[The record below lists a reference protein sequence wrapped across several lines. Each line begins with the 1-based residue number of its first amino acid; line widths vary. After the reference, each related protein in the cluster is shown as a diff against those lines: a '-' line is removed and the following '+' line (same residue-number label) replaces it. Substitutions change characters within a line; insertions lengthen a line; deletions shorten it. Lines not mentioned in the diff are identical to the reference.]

1 MSCEFVRA
9 VVHVD
14 IMRTCLQVLFITGG
28 TNLLLSG
35 SLSLSL
41 NQPGSFQD
49 LFVCIFASSSSS
61 TAFHA
66 YELHGVHCCDCVSQ
80 QRDS

>member
-1 MSCEFVRA
+1 MLMV
-9 VVHVD
+9 
-14 IMRTCLQVLFITGG
+14 MRTCLQVLFVTGG

-35 SLSLSL
+35 PLSLSL

-49 LFVCIFASSSSS
+49 LFVCIFSSSSSS

-66 YELHGVHCCDCVSQ
+66 YERSGLHGVHCCDCVSQ